1 MQKLSIAEVLAEQ
14 PKGHG
19 SLCHTSRNVRK
30 LRTHR
35 LSLTVNVHWTG
46 EMGEGQESLV
56 DTQERGGMKGR
67 SALEDVALE
76 SGSPAGAQG
85 WMLREKA

>member
-1 MQKLSIAEVLAEQ
+1 MQKLSIAEQ

-35 LSLTVNVHWTG
+35 PSLTVNIHRTG
-46 EMGEGQESLV
+46 EMGEGQESLA
-56 DTQERGGMKGR
+56 DTQE
-67 SALEDVALE
+67 
-76 SGSPAGAQG
+76 PAG
-85 WMLREKA
+85 